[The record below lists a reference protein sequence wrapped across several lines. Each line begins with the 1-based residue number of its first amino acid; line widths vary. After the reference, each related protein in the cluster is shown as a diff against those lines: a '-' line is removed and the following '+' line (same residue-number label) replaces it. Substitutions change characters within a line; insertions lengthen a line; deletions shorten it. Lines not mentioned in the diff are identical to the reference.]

1 MKTKPAIAPIAPIT
15 PPQTL
20 TPGQKALRA
29 MVERYLQ
36 KKKAQQEED
45 LNP

>member
-1 MKTKPAIAPIAPIT
+1 MKMKLRAIAPIT

-45 LNP
+45 LHP